1 MSETAI
7 TIRMAEEGDAEAL
20 LAIYAPYV
28 EKTAITFEYKVPTVR
43 EFKNRIASTL
53 KRYPYLAAVRDGRI
67 LGYAYASEFKERAA
81 YDWAV
86 ETSVYVSEDARRT
99 GAGSILYK
107 ALENYLKRQNVINV
121 NACIAYPNPGSIAFH
136 EKHGYRIVGHFTKCG
151 YKLGQWWDMVWM
163 EKCWGPPGT
172 AGTFYTGRQT
182 LEPGLK
188 IPVLRYALSRPYIPA
203 SRLHRFTVSSF
214 KSSPLILHRQ
224 FFPRVDGSLILADV
238 PNPR

>member
-1 MSETAI
+1 MEKTLV
-7 TIRMAEEGDAEAL
+7 IRMAKASDAEEL
-20 LAIYAPYV
+20 LEIYKPYV
-28 EKTAITFEYKVPTVR
+28 INTAITFEYSVPSLEAFTQ
-43 EFKNRIASTL
+43 RIADTL
-53 KRYPYLAAVRDGRI
+53 EMYPYIVAEEDGVI
-67 LGYAYASEFKERAA
+67 TGYAYASSFKERAA

-163 EKCWGPPGT
+163 EKMLGPHPE
-172 AGTFYTGRQT
+172 QP
-182 LEPGLK
+182 EPF
-188 IPVLRYALSRPYIPA
+188 IPA
-203 SRLHRFTVSSF
+203 GRL
-214 KSSPLILHRQ
+214 
-224 FFPRVDGSLILADV
+224 
-238 PNPR
+238 